1 MNDCERGKL
10 IVVSGP
16 SGAGKSTVIARLMRE
31 DPDVV
36 FSVSATTRPPRAG
49 EIEGKSYFF
58 VTREKFQSMV
68 ENGDLLE
75 HAEYVGN
82 CYGTPKAPV
91 LASLKAGKSV
101 LFDIEVQGAA
111 QIKAQCPEA
120 ILIFVVPSDFSQ
132 IEKRLRARGTDSE
145 EKIQGRLMQARRE
158 CERATNYDYVVL
170 NDDPD
175 RAADEMR
182 SIITAE
188 KCKMANRR
196 NYLNM
201 EVSLSCPAR

>member
-49 EIEGKSYFF
+49 EIDGKSYFF

-68 ENGDLLE
+68 ENGELLE

-91 LASLKAGKSV
+91 LASLKTGKSV

-201 EVSLSCPAR
+201 EVSLS

>member
-16 SGAGKSTVIARLMRE
+16 SGAGKRIVIARLMRE

-36 FSVSATTRPPRAG
+36 FSVSATTRPPREG
-49 EIEGKSYFF
+49 EIDGKSYFF

-68 ENGDLLE
+68 ENGELLE

-91 LASLKAGKSV
+91 LASLKTGKSV

-201 EVSLSCPAR
+201 EVSLS